1 MVSVWITPTQF
12 ELITQSPF
20 MGQAAVLQFDRH
32 CDGTQR
38 HRHSA
43 SATVCGLEGS
53 AEASQGLLSVAYSN
67 IY

>member
-38 HRHSA
+38 QRHNA
-43 SATVCGLEGS
+43 CATVCGLERS
-53 AEASQGLLSVAYSN
+53 AETSQGLLSVAYII